1 MKIVL
6 ILTLLGVAM
15 TASAST
21 PPLPDFDSLW
31 NYDQPTQTE
40 TAFRALIPAAQAS
53 NDTAYLAEL
62 MTQIARTLGLQQ
74 KFDEANLLLDSIEPL
89 LPVAGDRARVRYLL
103 ERGRTLNSSKKQDQ
117 AMPLFEQAWELGQK
131 GRFDNFAVDAAHM
144 CAIAA
149 PADQKLAWNLQALA
163 LAEKSSE
170 PKARKW
176 LGSLYNNMGWD
187 YFEQKKY
194 DLALDMFTK
203 GLVFQ
208 QAMNRPLQTRIA
220 KWSIAKTLRMMG
232 KVDTALVMQQELEK
246 EWATSE
252 ERQDGYVYEELAECL
267 TSLGRPDEAA
277 PYFAKAYTLL
287 STDPWLVRDEPERL
301 ARLKELGKGR

>member
-1 MKIVL
+1 MKIALML
-6 ILTLLGVAM
+6 ILLGVAM
-15 TASAST
+15 TANAST

-31 NYDQPTQTE
+31 NYDKPAETE
-40 TAFRALIPAAQAS
+40 AAFRAIIPAAQES

-131 GRFDNFAVDAAHM
+131 GGFDNFAVDAAHM

-149 PADQKLAWNLQALA
+149 PADQKLPWNLKALA
-163 LAEKSSE
+163 LAEKSTE

-187 YFEQKKY
+187 YFEAKKY
-194 DLALDMFTK
+194 DLAMDMFTK
-203 GLVFQ
+203 GLAFQ

-220 KWSIAKTLRMMG
+220 KWSIAKTYRMMG
-232 KVDTALVMQQELEK
+232 KVDTALVMQQELMK
-246 EWATSE
+246 EWRESGESE
-252 ERQDGYVYEELAECL
+252 DGYVSEELGECL
-267 TSLGRPDEAA
+267 LALNRQDEAT
-277 PYFAKAYTLL
+277 PYFAKAYDLL
-287 STDPWLVRDEPERL
+287 STDPWLTRDEPERL
-301 ARLKELGKGR
+301 ARLKELGKGK